1 MTNARKKID
10 AWSVKEEK
18 NISCVHMSG
27 EKNFPTA

>member
-1 MTNARKKID
+1 MPEKKID